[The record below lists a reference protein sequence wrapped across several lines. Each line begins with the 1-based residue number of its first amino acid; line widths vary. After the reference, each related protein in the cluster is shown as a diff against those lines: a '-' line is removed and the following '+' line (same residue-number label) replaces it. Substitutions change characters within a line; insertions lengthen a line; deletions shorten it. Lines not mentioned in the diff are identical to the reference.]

1 MVEIIKGFGPWITIA
16 IVIVGYV
23 FKIKREFVYKVQK
36 EMGKEQLLLALTI
49 IKEIY
54 DFVPVEEL
62 LKFLL
67 SFKERYTLEKEMKE
81 SVITLSN
88 LLSVKKSIIDIHKPR
103 KKTEM
108 VAIKNKKFFAKL
120 RRDKD
125 VEDALENMA
134 NLINAQL
141 KLQSEI
147 TKQKVKPTIDQI
159 NKILE
164 NAKENLPAN
173 REKRINSD
181 KAKQEANFKTDDKNK
196 TEIGKKL
203 HEQFKKK

>member
-16 IVIVGYV
+16 IVIVGYA

>member
-1 MVEIIKGFGPWITIA
+1 
-16 IVIVGYV
+16 
-23 FKIKREFVYKVQK
+23 
-36 EMGKEQLLLALTI
+36 MGKEQLLLALTI